1 MRSGDKLHGSRDERV
16 ASCWGEQTSFR
27 EDSELMRSIA
37 WAEHPLTE
45 RYINRKVTG
54 DDEAYWVDW
63 AAGKHL
69 DSPVEVG
76 LSLGSG
82 SGYIERHII
91 DGGYSTAMEG
101 VDISA
106 EAVRLAGEAACG
118 RPVTYRKLD
127 LNRDSL
133 EEERYDFVV
142 SAAALHHVT
151 NLEHCL
157 SEVHRSLNDGGLLIM
172 HEFVGPDRFQWTDRQ
187 LDLVNRVYAVIP
199 DRYRHNSITGEA
211 HDSIERKPIGHMI
224 EADPSEAVRSSE
236 VLGVVSRFFETVE
249 LKEIGGALLHP
260 LLEGIIGNFDEGDPC
275 DAALLKMIIALDD
288 AHTARDYLS
297 SDFVVLVGR
306 KRKAVTSVEK
316 TSRTGREKLD
326 TISRQEEEILE
337 LNRRLKEAQRLVT
350 ELGEAGKEQALE
362 FEALRRDI
370 EALSAENEALKS
382 RGPLRTLRFLRAK
395 LRRHR

>member
-1 MRSGDKLHGSRDERV
+1 MKSGDSFPGSRDERV
-16 ASCWGEQTSFR
+16 ASCWGERTSFR
-27 EDSELMRSIA
+27 DDSEAMRSIA

-63 AAGKHL
+63 AAGKYL
-69 DSPVEVG
+69 DCPVEDG

-82 SGYIERHII
+82 SGYIERRVI
-91 DGGYSTAMEG
+91 DRGYSRTMEG

-106 EAVRLAGEAACG
+106 EAVRLACHAAEG
-118 RPVTYRKLD
+118 RPVTYRKFD

-133 EEERYDFVV
+133 GKERYDFVI

-157 SEVHRSLNDGGLLIM
+157 SEVHRSLKGGGLLFM
-172 HEFVGPDRFQWTDRQ
+172 HEFVGPDRFQWTDSQ
-187 LDLVNRVYAVIP
+187 LDLMNRVYALLP
-199 DRYRHNSITGEA
+199 DRYRHNRITGEA
-211 HDSIERKPIGHMI
+211 HASIERKPIGHMI

-236 VLGVVSRFFETVE
+236 VLSVVSRFFETVE
-249 LKEIGGALLHP
+249 LREIGGALLHP
-260 LLEGIIGNFDEGDPC
+260 LLEGIIGNFDEGNPC

-288 AHTARDYLS
+288 ACTVRNYLS

-306 KRKAVTSVEK
+306 KRKAVPSTEK

-326 TISRQEEEILE
+326 TIIRQEEEILE
-337 LNRRLKEAQRLVT
+337 LNRRLQEAQRLVM
-350 ELGEAGKEQALE
+350 ELGGAGKEQAAE
-362 FEALRRDI
+362 I
-370 EALSAENEALKS
+370 EALSRDRDALMDENDALKS
-382 RGPLRTLRFLRAK
+382 RGSLRILRFLRAK
-395 LRRHR
+395 VRHHR

>member
-1 MRSGDKLHGSRDERV
+1 MQSGEKLQGSRDERV
-16 ASCWGEQTSFR
+16 ASCWGERTSFR
-27 EDSELMRSIA
+27 DDSESMKLIA

-63 AAGKHL
+63 AAGKYL
-69 DSPVEVG
+69 DCPVEVG

-82 SGYIERHII
+82 SGYIERRII

-106 EAVRLAGEAACG
+106 EAVRLAGEAARG
-118 RPVTYRKLD
+118 RQVTYRELD

-133 EEERYDFVV
+133 PERRYDFVV

-157 SEVHRSLNDGGLLIM
+157 SEVHRSLTDGGLLTM
-172 HEFVGPDRFQWTDRQ
+172 HEFVGPDRFQWTDLQ
-187 LDLVNRVYAVIP
+187 LDLVNRVYDLLP
-199 DRYRHNSITGEA
+199 ERYRYNRMTGKV
-211 HDSIERKPIGHMI
+211 HPSIERKPFAHMI

-236 VLGVVSRFFETVE
+236 ILGVASRFFETVE
-249 LKEIGGALLHP
+249 LREIGGGLLHP

-275 DAALLKMIIALDD
+275 DAALLEMIIALDN
-288 AHTARDYLS
+288 AFTGNGYLS
-297 SDFVVLVGR
+297 PDFVVLVGR
-306 KRKAVTSVEK
+306 KRKAVPSPEEALG
-316 TSRTGREKLD
+316 TGRVKMD

-337 LNRRLKEAQRLVT
+337 LDRRLQEAQRLIT
-350 ELGEAGKEQALE
+350 ELGEAEKERALE
-362 FEALRRDI
+362 LEALRRDR
-370 EALSAENEALKS
+370 EALASENEALKS
-382 RGPLRTLRFLRAK
+382 QGPLRTLRFIRAK
-395 LRRHR
+395 LRRR

>member
-1 MRSGDKLHGSRDERV
+1 MQSGDKLHGSRDERV
-16 ASCWGEQTSFR
+16 ASCWGERTSFR
-27 EDSELMRSIA
+27 DDGESMKSIA

-63 AAGKHL
+63 AVGKYL
-69 DSPVEVG
+69 DCPVEVG

-82 SGYIERHII
+82 SGYIERRII

-101 VDISA
+101 VDIST
-106 EAVRLAGEAACG
+106 EAVRLAGEAARG
-118 RPVTYRKLD
+118 RQVTYRVLD

-157 SEVHRSLNDGGLLIM
+157 SEVHRSLTDGGLLIM
-172 HEFVGPDRFQWTDRQ
+172 HEFVGPDRFQWTDSQ
-187 LDLVNRVYAVIP
+187 LDLVNRVYAALP
-199 DRYRHNSITGEA
+199 DRYRYNRITGEA
-211 HDSIERKPIGHMI
+211 HDSIERKPLGHMI

-249 LKEIGGALLHP
+249 LREIGGALLHP
-260 LLEGIIGNFDEGDPC
+260 LLEGIIGNFDEGNPC

-288 AHTARDYLS
+288 AHTARGYLS
-297 SDFVVLVGR
+297 SDFAVLVGR
-306 KRKAVTSVEK
+306 KKKAVPSPEK
-316 TSRTGREKLD
+316 TSRKGRGKLD

-337 LNRRLKEAQRLVT
+337 LDRRLQEAQRLVT

-362 FEALRRDI
+362 LDALRCDREAL
-370 EALSAENEALKS
+370 AAENEALKS
-382 RGPLRTLRFLRAK
+382 QGPLRTLRYIKAK
-395 LRRHR
+395 LRRR